1 MNERMDL
8 RTNKKLM
15 TMKKLVDSS
24 YLPLDVLHKI
34 WEDRTLLEFSHM
46 FPHWFQ
52 RRILEI
58 RQVLS
63 VNIAGLSGNKEF
75 NSGIYARVFLDDSH
89 QAVICVHKYHT
100 RFIDIQ
106 VAVRTFKYLKA
117 IIQDLKIH
125 SHISIIN
132 GMDFCVDLPNEFF
145 DNCPKWSETEIK
157 NGISS
162 ELDEESYCIDANR
175 GCYGV
180 VCNRRY
186 VPSTWNVT
194 VYPND
199 LTTTTLSYIKNA
211 RRRIDNLI
219 SVLHKYNSHI
229 NSDVAIG
236 VLPLDDVELKQYKSN
251 LKI

>member
-1 MNERMDL
+1 
-8 RTNKKLM
+8 
-15 TMKKLVDSS
+15 MKSNNRRLPSMKHLIDNS
-24 YLPLDVLHKI
+24 YLPLDVLHTI
-34 WEDRTLLEFSHM
+34 QEDRKLLELSHM

-58 RQVLS
+58 KQVFN
-63 VNIAGLSGNKEF
+63 VNLLGPRCHKEH
-75 NSGIYARVFLDDSH
+75 NSGIYIRVFIDDFH
-89 QAVICVHKYHT
+89 QVVLCVHKYHY
-100 RFIDIQ
+100 RFIDVQ
-106 VAVRTFKYLKA
+106 VAVRTYKSLKTIIEDFKV
-117 IIQDLKIH
+117 Q
-125 SHISIIN
+125 SHFSIIN